1 MRSEKP
7 REAITQCSARKR
19 GNASLSALRV
29 RRALMWLILPPQ
41 LFLRPAIRGGKRGR
55 RRASQ
60 HGDRGRGGGLVAARL
75 QQWENGEQI
84 GLIQSLRVDR
94 LRAAR
99 STQSRAQRDNQSQT
113 LAEGRGTAGDTT
125 KLELIGSGTSNKAA
139 TQLAS
144 LGVLSASDPAVV
156 AQLRQ
161 KHPQLGELPG
171 GAGTSMPTPGEYDM
185 PAAYGEDHPDFM
197 RIDHAPQLAED
208 CRALKRE
215 KAAAPNGG
223 KNDHYQLFGSAFPRG
238 SREERAQ
245 KDLAFFGGCYLN
257 ALLPPWY
264 YRLSRQRPGSWP
276 SSRQSAL
283 QARRRKCGRWQWA
296 VSRDGSSARHTR
308 RDSR

>member
-1 MRSEKP
+1 MLDEFK
-7 REAITQCSARKR
+7 EAITQCSARKR
-19 GNASLSALRV
+19 GSASLSGMRV
-29 RRALMWLILPPQ
+29 RRALMWLILAPQ

-55 RRASQ
+55 RKASQ
-60 HGDRGRGGGLVAARL
+60 QGGAGLVAARL

-113 LAEGRGTAGDTT
+113 LAEGRGRTAGDTT
-125 KLELIGSGTSNKAA
+125 KLLELIGRGAFNKAA

-144 LGVLSASDPAVV
+144 LGVRLSASDPAVV

-197 RIDHAPQLAED
+197 RM
-208 CRALKRE
+208 
-215 KAAAPNGG
+215 
-223 KNDHYQLFGSAFPRG
+223 
-238 SREERAQ
+238 
-245 KDLAFFGGCYLN
+245 
-257 ALLPPWY
+257 
-264 YRLSRQRPGSWP
+264 
-276 SSRQSAL
+276 
-283 QARRRKCGRWQWA
+283 
-296 VSRDGSSARHTR
+296 
-308 RDSR
+308 